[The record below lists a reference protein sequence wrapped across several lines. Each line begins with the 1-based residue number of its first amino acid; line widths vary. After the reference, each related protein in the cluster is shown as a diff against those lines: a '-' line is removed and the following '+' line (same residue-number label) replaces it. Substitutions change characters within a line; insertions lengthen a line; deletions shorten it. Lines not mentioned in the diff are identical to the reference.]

1 MRQLKLKVDVIAMS
15 ATPIPR
21 TLQMSLA
28 GMRDISVIE
37 TPPEGRRPVKTY
49 VGEYDEG
56 LVEQALKREKTRGG
70 QAFFV
75 HNRVET
81 IDETAE
87 RLRGLCPNM
96 TFEVAHGQLDEK
108 DLEARMMRFLRG
120 EADVLVATSIIES
133 GIDIPQANT
142 LIVER
147 TDLFG
152 LAQLYQIRGRVG
164 RSRERAYSY
173 LLYPSAA
180 ALTEEAT
187 KRLSAL
193 SDYTEL
199 GAGFK
204 IAMRDLEIRG
214 AGNLLG
220 DEQSGHVAALGFE
233 LYMSMLDEAVRARE
247 GEGFASEDEPEPVRL
262 DVNVDAYV
270 PADYIAYEQ
279 AKIDVHRRVAGAR
292 EVAELQTLRDELED
306 RFGPIPQP
314 LENLIALQQ
323 ARVKLGEAG
332 ARAVSFRGGRLAV
345 TPIDLDAERARRLK
359 EQMPDALYEP
369 GKSQFSVRVPDDPE
383 RRFPA
388 VVHAANALLA
398 IARSAA

>member
-1 MRQLKLKVDVIAMS
+1 MS

-28 GMRDISVIE
+28 GVRDISVIE

-49 VGEYDEG
+49 VGEYDEE
-56 LVEQALKREKTRGG
+56 LVKQALQREHSRGG
-70 QAFFV
+70 QAFFL
-75 HNRVET
+75 HNRVES
-81 IDETAE
+81 IEETAT
-87 RLRGLCPNM
+87 RLKALCPEL
-96 TFEVAHGQLDEK
+96 TFTIAHGQMDERQ
-108 DLEARMMRFLRG
+108 LERRMLSFLRG
-120 EADVLVATSIIES
+120 DAEVLVCTSIIES

-147 TDLFG
+147 ADTFG

-164 RSRERAYSY
+164 RSRERAYAY

-180 ALTEEAT
+180 ALTPDAAQ
-187 KRLSAL
+187 RLSAL

-233 LYMSMLDEAVRARE
+233 LYMQMLDEAVAA
-247 GEGFASEDEPEPVRL
+247 ASQDGQTEDWEPVRL

-270 PADYIAYEQ
+270 PADYIPYEQ
-279 AKIDVHRRVAGAR
+279 AKVDVHRRIAGAR
-292 EVAELQTLRDELED
+292 ELADLALLKDELED
-306 RFGPIPQP
+306 RFGELPDP
-314 LENLIALQQ
+314 LKNLIALQQ
-323 ARVKLGEAG
+323 ARIKLGQAG
-332 ARAVSFRGGRLAV
+332 AQNVTFRGGRLAV
-345 TPIDLDAERARRLK
+345 TPVDLDSVRAKRIRQ
-359 EQMPDALYEP
+359 EIPEALYES
-369 GKSQFSVRVPDDPE
+369 GQSQLSMRVPDDPAK
-383 RRFPA
+383 RFPA
-388 VVHAANALLA
+388 VVKAADVLLA
-398 IARSAA
+398 VTREAA

>member
-1 MRQLKLKVDVIAMS
+1 MS
-15 ATPIPR
+15 
-21 TLQMSLA
+21 MA
-28 GMRDISVIE
+28 GIRDISVIE

-49 VGEYDEG
+49 VGEYDEE
-56 LVEQALKREKTRGG
+56 LVKQAIMREKNRGG

-87 RLRGLCPNM
+87 RLRGLCPGV

-108 DLEARMMRFLRG
+108 ELEKRMMGFLRG
-120 EADVLVATSIIES
+120 DADVLVATSIIES

-147 TDLFG
+147 SDLFG

-164 RSRERAYSY
+164 RSRERAYAY
-173 LLYPSAA
+173 LLYPAHA
-180 ALTEEAT
+180 ALTEEAM
-187 KRLSAL
+187 KRMSAL

-233 LYMSMLDEAVRARE
+233 LYMQMLDEAVAE
-247 GEGFASEDEPEPVRL
+247 AAAGADGDGEMPEPVRL
-262 DVNVDAYV
+262 DVNVDAYI

-279 AKIDVHRRVAGAR
+279 AKIDVHRRIAGAR
-292 EVAELQTLRDELED
+292 EVADLALLRDELED
-306 RFGPIPQP
+306 RFGEIPQP
-314 LENLIALQQ
+314 LDNLLALQQ
-323 ARVKLGEAG
+323 ARIKLGRAG

-345 TPIDLDAERARRLK
+345 TPIDLDAERAKRLK
-359 EQMPDALYEP
+359 EALPESLYEP
-369 GKSQFSVRVPDDPE
+369 GRAQLSVRVPDKPE
-383 RRFPA
+383 ERFPA
-388 VVHAANALLA
+388 VVAAADALLA
-398 IARSAA
+398 VASEAA